1 MVSVCTAFGQHRIS
15 GKITT
20 ESGEPVAAVVSL
32 YASDTLAGVTLA
44 DTQGMFE
51 FIEVR
56 KGDYLLLI
64 SDTAYQIV
72 SDSLT
77 LNSDLNRRYVL
88 VRQISLDEV
97 TVVADRSKVVQQTAN
112 GTIFHLSSSAKKADN
127 AFAAL
132 NEIPLLVV
140 DETNRNVKMNSGYVP
155 LILINGLPKA
165 NGLNGVDP
173 ADMESVEVITV
184 PSARYAG
191 SVEAVVNV
199 KVARKKYGYRSL
211 NAYSRH
217 SLPVMFGVSG
227 LNTETGDAKW
237 LIYLSGQHFY
247 FNDDET
253 HSLNSQRNGGYSK
266 NSETTG
272 LYNSN
277 SYYGSFGGDY
287 VFSENDYMSYSVT
300 YISNPLGTKQ
310 TGNGELAS
318 GDVRSAFD
326 ISTNNENRYYIHTY
340 NVLYAHDFQD
350 ESRLETTFRLNFNG
364 DGSTSERRE
373 TYDNRPEY
381 YYLSEYDNFRTSSS
395 FDLNYSF
402 KLLGQSFDAGSKT
415 NFRKDKINNI
425 TYPVFNYRE
434 LDEYLYL
441 GATGSLNK
449 YFSYMA
455 SIGSDLIFNRS
466 GDINNSY
473 YSLTASAS
481 LTYKADSHNSIRLSY
496 LKNNEAPNIGYM
508 NPYNTSTDS
517 LYVSVG
523 NPYLRPARIQ
533 RFTFGYTFNKNGIY
547 FSPQVVYRTISDYVL
562 LWGSND
568 GNVYTQ
574 TYINDKHINKLEG
587 MITLSYNSKWGSIG
601 CTEGYN
607 HTYYSNVD
615 NGAFYTSIYFNAR
628 YKKMSVNGNVYFK
641 KYSRAQYSTTRNY
654 APESEITFGWSPN
667 SIITLNAGMRY
678 FLGGLKSET
687 NYGDNG
693 YRTYSMKE
701 NLDRRYLVMLGLN
714 INLKSK
720 VQKNRMEK
728 RLYQNESG
736 IQLK

>member
-1 MVSVCTAFGQHRIS
+1 MSAYNSFGQHRIS

-20 ESGEPVAAVVSL
+20 ESGEPVVAVVSL
-32 YASDTLAGVTLA
+32 YVSDTLVGATLA
-44 DTQGMFE
+44 NTKGMFE
-51 FIEVR
+51 FTEVD
-56 KGDYLLLI
+56 KGDYLLVI
-64 SDTAYQIV
+64 SDTAYQTV

-77 LNSDLNRRYVL
+77 LNSDFNKTYVL
-88 VRQISLDEV
+88 VRQISLDEAI
-97 TVVADRSKVVQQTAN
+97 VVADRSKVVQQTAN

-132 NEIPLLVV
+132 SEIPLLVV
-140 DETNRNVKMNSGYVP
+140 DETNRNVKTNSGSIP

-217 SLPVMFGVSG
+217 SLPVMYGVSG
-227 LNTETGDAKW
+227 LDAESGDAKW

-247 FNDDET
+247 FNDEKT
-253 HSLNSQRNGGYSK
+253 HFLNSQQNSGYSK
-266 NSETTG
+266 NNETTG

-287 VFSENDYMSYSVT
+287 VFSENDYLSYSVT
-300 YISNPLGTKQ
+300 YISNPSDTKQ
-310 TGNGELAS
+310 AGNGELAS

-326 ISTNNENRYYIHTY
+326 ISTNNESRYYINTY
-340 NVLYAHDFQD
+340 NVLYAHDFQNK
-350 ESRLETTFRLNFNG
+350 SRLETTFRLNFN
-364 DGSTSERRE
+364 DNGSTNERRE
-373 TYDNRPEY
+373 TYDNLPEY
-381 YYLSEYDNFRTSSS
+381 YYLSEYDNSRTSSS

-402 KLLGQSFDAGSKT
+402 ELFGQSWDAGSNT

-425 TYPVFNYRE
+425 TYPVFNYKE

-441 GATGSLNK
+441 SANGSFNK
-449 YFSYMA
+449 YLSYMA

-481 LTYKADSHNSIRLSY
+481 LTYRMNPYNSIRLGY
-496 LKNNEAPNIGYM
+496 LKNNIAPDIGYM
-508 NPYNTSTDS
+508 NPYNTSSDS

-523 NPYLRPARIQ
+523 NPYLRPDRRQ
-533 RFTFGYTFNKNGIY
+533 RFTFGYTFSKSGIY
-547 FSPQVVYRTISDYVL
+547 FSPQITYRTISDFVL
-562 LWGSND
+562 PIGINE
-568 GNVYTQ
+568 GNVYTR
-574 TYINDKHINKLEG
+574 TYINDEHISQLSG
-587 MITLSYNSKWGSIG
+587 MITLSYNGKWLNIG

-607 HTYYSNVD
+607 HTYYSNNVD
-615 NGAFYTSIYFNAR
+615 NGSFYTQINFNAR
-628 YKKMSVNGNVYFK
+628 YKKMSVNGNVFFQ
-641 KYSRAQYSTTRNY
+641 KYSHTQYSTARSY
-654 APESEITFGWSPN
+654 APESEITFGWRPN
-667 SIITLNAGMRY
+667 NIITLNAGMRY
-678 FLGGLKSET
+678 FLGGLKWET
-687 NYGDNG
+687 NYEDNG
-693 YRTYSMKE
+693 YRTYSMQE
-701 NLDRRYLVMLGLN
+701 QLDRRYLVMVGLN
-714 INLKSK
+714 INLRSK
-720 VQKNRMEK
+720 TQKNRMEK